1 MEAVRSGAAMGP
13 GAAAMQAM
21 GLGGEGPGGD
31 LDEEAANAAA
41 AAQVDAEMGDGGL
54 GEVDS
59 L

>member
-1 MEAVRSGAAMGP
+1 
-13 GAAAMQAM
+13 MQAM